1 MYLCLT
7 VLRPFMHLCICANWL
22 ILPALKILQPFHII
36 GIPEAVEQK
45 YLQVLQLRW
54 QAAWIFVFVL
64 DHKFTFSAGCDCEA
78 S

>member
-7 VLRPFMHLCICANWL
+7 VLRPFMHLCQL
-22 ILPALKILQPFHII
+22 VYPASIKDIAAISHI

-45 YLQVLQLRW
+45 YLRW

-64 DHKFTFSAGCDCEA
+64 EYKFTFSAGCDCEA